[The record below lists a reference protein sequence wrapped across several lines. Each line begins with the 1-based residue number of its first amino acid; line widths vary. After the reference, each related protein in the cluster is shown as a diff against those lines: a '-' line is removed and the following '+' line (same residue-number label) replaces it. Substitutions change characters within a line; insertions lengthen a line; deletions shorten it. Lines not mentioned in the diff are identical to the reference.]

1 MTSSGLPAEL
11 TLFPRMLG
19 RWSGSMVDFDA
30 DGQVMSRATIDV
42 DARFEGGQWRQL
54 NTVTPE
60 QGEARRSLVTGHF
73 DRQAR
78 FHLDTD
84 RVTGTGGEVAGCVV
98 VAWSLKADP
107 TKTFSELISFH
118 GAAARTR
125 TWHKF
130 DGEAF
135 AGYTLLRERRL
146 G

>member
-1 MTSSGLPAEL
+1 MVL

-19 RWSGSMVDFDA
+19 RWHGTIVDFDA
-30 DGQVMSRATIDV
+30 DGNVESRATIDV
-42 DARFEGGQWRQL
+42 DARFENGAWKQV

-60 QGEARRSLVTGHF
+60 KGDARQSIVTGHF
-73 DRQAR
+73 DGDAR

-84 RVTGTGGEVAGCVV
+84 RVVGSGGEIAGGVV

-107 TKTFSELISFH
+107 SKTFCELINFH
-118 GAAARTR
+118 GATQRTR

-130 DGEAF
+130 DGDAF
-135 AGYTLLRERRL
+135 VGYSLLRESRI